1 MAITLPRNCA
11 AAWRWPRRAR
21 KATPQQQRVAVAALE
36 RALVHWK
43 RLAELGAKFN
53 KLPVLSSS
61 RAPFSWAS
69 LTPAV
74 EQDLE
79 VAKAPLTPTRS
90 TR

>member
-1 MAITLPRNCA
+1 VALATARAKGDA
-11 AAWRWPRRAR
+11 A
-21 KATPQQQRVAVAALE
+21 QQRAAVAALE
-36 RALVHWK
+36 RALMHWN

-74 EQDLE
+74 EQDLA
-79 VAKAPLTPTRS
+79 VARAPLTFTRPTR
-90 TR
+90 